1 MQSSDSS
8 PAPSEQDRRTL
19 AKAIFRLFDMWELS
33 SADQIGLLGLTPE
46 PETLNT
52 MRESGVLVASAALA
66 ERTRTLLRIYRYVA
80 MLYPEH
86 PELARKWMRT
96 SHPRLDG
103 ETPMQRMLSRGE
115 PGIRFV
121 ATILEEQLY

>member
-1 MQSSDSS
+1 
-8 PAPSEQDRRTL
+8 
-19 AKAIFRLFDMWELS
+19 MWEVS
-33 SADQIGLLGLTPE
+33 SADQIGLLGLDAE
-46 PETLNT
+46 PDTLIA
-52 MRESGVLVASAALA
+52 MREAGLLIASATLA

-86 PELARKWMRT
+86 PELGRKWMRT